1 MLSKDEILEQ
11 IRLGN
16 IVISPFRQE
25 QINPNSYNVTLNPA
39 LEVYDC
45 DVLDVKK
52 DNPTKKIII
61 PEKGLVLEPNM
72 LYLGRTNEYTETYNL
87 VPCIDG
93 RSSIGRLGLFIH
105 VTAGFG
111 DVGFKGTW
119 TLEIMCIHPIRIYPN
134 IQIGQLHYEKLQGKP
149 TLYQGRYLNQ
159 IDATASRLYQDYS
172 EEK

>member
-87 VPCIDG
+87 VP
-93 RSSIGRLGLFIH
+93 
-105 VTAGFG
+105 
-111 DVGFKGTW
+111 
-119 TLEIMCIHPIRIYPN
+119 
-134 IQIGQLHYEKLQGKP
+134 
-149 TLYQGRYLNQ
+149 
-159 IDATASRLYQDYS
+159 SRRHCEHWQ
-172 EEK
+172 